1 MRSAMGAVPLLLIAG
16 FHHQHDSSRR
26 LRTNG
31 AYSLRRIRTTHSSLE
46 GAQRLSEGAE
56 VQRPL
61 ASVIIGRLFSLTVLT
76 LFLLPLLYE

>member
-1 MRSAMGAVPLLLIAG
+1 MIPRDDLGQMGLIHYVESGQLIVPWK
-16 FHHQHDSSRR
+16 
-26 LRTNG
+26 G
-31 AYSLRRIRTTHSSLE
+31 AK
-46 GAQRLSEGAE
+46 RLSEGAE